1 LQNHIEMSEKKA
13 PRELILSTLSDKSVV
28 KLDVLDITTNVFND
42 FKLAATDLANDLKQK
57 SFDIDSRLV
66 VYYRDKGEFEF
77 LIRFAQDVL
86 VFTMHTNIFDF
97 DKSHVIWKNSYVKQ
111 DPLRSFCGV
120 IHVYNFLADSFEY
133 HRMDDVGY
141 LIARVFINK
150 DKHYFVEGKRQ
161 LSFLY
166 NNFASAVINET
177 DITAI
182 IESAILYSMDFDLL
196 TPPYEDVKQVSVN
209 EMFEW
214 SRSQVIRTGK
224 RLGFKFSND
233 TEDFL

>member
-1 LQNHIEMSEKKA
+1 MNNPLEARS
-13 PRELILSTLSDKSVV
+13 LILSTLSEKSVV
-28 KLDVLDITTNVFND
+28 KLDVLDITTKVFED
-42 FKLAATDLANDLKQK
+42 FKISATELANDLKQK
-57 SFDIDSRLV
+57 SFEIDNRLV

-97 DKSHVIWKNSYVKQ
+97 DKSHTIWKSSYVKQ
-111 DPLRSFCGV
+111 DALRSFCGV

-141 LIARVFINK
+141 LIARVFVNK
-150 DKHYFVEGKRQ
+150 DQHYFVEGKRQ

-166 NNFASAVINET
+166 NNFASSVIGKA

-209 EMFEW
+209 EMYEW